1 MTTNFLFII
10 VDDLN
15 SWIGALGRHP
25 QAQTPNIDALARRG
39 ALFVNAYCSAPY
51 CNASRM
57 GIFTGRWPSTLG
69 VYDNQPFW
77 DAPKRPVT
85 LMERL
90 RQSGYHTVGAGKVF
104 HGAFD
109 YAKAGFERLDH
120 APWQEVENRDLAWD
134 EFHPNTHEPL
144 PYRRP
149 LNGLFDFGEFGAVP
163 DKYRHFDW
171 GPCEASQEDDLPDA
185 QVVASVRAF
194 LSRPKAPFFCAA
206 GLYKPHLPWHAPKRF
221 FDAIPESV
229 ALPLV
234 KDDDLDDAP
243 PTAREWAL
251 DPKDHELITHRG
263 VWRDAVRAYLACISY
278 ADFMVGELVKALDE
292 SQHRND
298 TTIVLCGDNGFH
310 LGEKLHWRKFALWE
324 EATRVPLIVVPAG
337 GRHGPARVLEPAS
350 LIDIYPTI
358 LKAAGVDPGPGIDG
372 EDLLARVGGAA
383 LRTRPVLSTWGEGNH
398 SLRSARWRY
407 TIYRAG
413 GAELFDHAC
422 DPYEW
427 TNLADDPAYAD
438 VCRAMS
444 QSIHAEVAIG
454 KMAD

>member
-149 LNGLFDFGEFGAVP
+149 LNGLFDFGEFGA
-163 DKYRHFDW
+163 
-171 GPCEASQEDDLPDA
+171 
-185 QVVASVRAF
+185 RA
-194 LSRPKAPFFCAA
+194 R
-206 GLYKPHLPWHAPKRF
+206 
-221 FDAIPESV
+221 
-229 ALPLV
+229 
-234 KDDDLDDAP
+234 
-243 PTAREWAL
+243 
-251 DPKDHELITHRG
+251 
-263 VWRDAVRAYLACISY
+263 
-278 ADFMVGELVKALDE
+278 
-292 SQHRND
+292 
-298 TTIVLCGDNGFH
+298 
-310 LGEKLHWRKFALWE
+310 
-324 EATRVPLIVVPAG
+324 
-337 GRHGPARVLEPAS
+337 
-350 LIDIYPTI
+350 
-358 LKAAGVDPGPGIDG
+358 
-372 EDLLARVGGAA
+372 
-383 LRTRPVLSTWGEGNH
+383 
-398 SLRSARWRY
+398 
-407 TIYRAG
+407 
-413 GAELFDHAC
+413 
-422 DPYEW
+422 
-427 TNLADDPAYAD
+427 
-438 VCRAMS
+438 
-444 QSIHAEVAIG
+444 
-454 KMAD
+454 